1 MGPNSISKLSLWVLL
16 IASFSSPLFAQ
27 WVDGGRKQAQSVSG
41 NGALIVYQN
50 VMYFWNGQNH
60 FQTSSDNG
68 ATWKDPT
75 DNIGGANPQV
85 TKMSGANGRVYAGL
99 NFGTGNGMPI
109 YSEDKGVTWNVDTI
123 GAPGHALG
131 WSGLPVVSDIYAWG
145 HWLYVKWDRPVAYS
159 IKTIGGPYVFDPT
172 INQGI
177 NNPYSVIAKGDTLFL
192 AGSKVY
198 YTTDGGKT
206 WVFPKNNGY
215 SGYGGKL
222 QVDGKRLY
230 MFAYKAFLQP
240 CYLYYSDDNAENW
253 TTIDI
258 TSLTSKKVLNGD
270 LYFPTAFYIKG
281 NRIEFAAGQDKFS
294 TPPNIWKSNDLG
306 KTWSTDTGGIP
317 STFVSG
323 VVNFTYT
330 PDGYL
335 WCVPNLENI
344 YKQKLDNGT
353 VSVALLPDVSEKLH
367 VFPNPSNESF
377 TINYS
382 GLSNIDD
389 VFVSFYN
396 TAGVEQKLKTQNL
409 GDSYLV
415 KWAHQP
421 AGIYYYKLKST
432 RNNLNI
438 TGKILKQ

>member
-1 MGPNSISKLSLWVLL
+1 MRPNSISRFSFWLFFMF
-16 IASFSSPLFAQ
+16 ASTSSLFAQ
-27 WVDGGRKQAQSVSG
+27 WIDGGRKQAQSVNG
-41 NGALIVYQN
+41 NGGLFVYEN
-50 VMYFWNGQNH
+50 VMYFWNEQNH
-60 FQTSSDNG
+60 FQTSTDNGVTWNDPSDN
-68 ATWKDPT
+68 
-75 DNIGGANPQV
+75 IQGANPHV

-99 NFGTGNGMPI
+99 NFGTGNGIPI
-109 YSEDKGVTWNVDTI
+109 FSEDKGITWELDTI

-131 WSGLPVVSDIYAWG
+131 WNGLPVVSDIYAWG

-159 IKTIGGPYVFDPT
+159 IKTIGGSYVFDPMV
-172 INQGI
+172 NQGA

-230 MFAYKAFLQP
+230 MFAYQAFLQP

-258 TSLTSKKVLNGD
+258 TSLTSRRVLNGD
-270 LYFPTAFYIKG
+270 LYFPQAFFIKG
-281 NRIEFAAGQDKFS
+281 NHIEFATGQEKFS
-294 TPPNIWKSNDLG
+294 TPPNIWKSDDLG
-306 KTWSTDTGGIP
+306 KTWVTDNEGIP

-330 PDGYL
+330 SDGYL

-344 YKQKLDNGT
+344 YKQRFDNGT
-353 VSVALLPDVSEKLH
+353 AISKLLLNGSGNLNI
-367 VFPNPSNESF
+367 FPNPSSESF
-377 TINYS
+377 TIKYDGS
-382 GLSNIDD
+382 SKSNDFNII
-389 VFVSFYN
+389 FYN
-396 TAGVEQKLKTQNL
+396 TAGIEQKLKTQNF
-409 GDSYLV
+409 GDSYLI
-415 KWAHQP
+415 KWGKQP
-421 AGIYYYKLKST
+421 AGIYYYKLSSKS
-432 RNNLNI
+432 NNLNI